1 MTLFLDTETT
11 GLDASSR
18 IVEIALIDE
27 SGNVLLNTLC
37 NPEISIPYQASSIH
51 GIYDEMVKDA
61 PLSKDVVIQALEL
74 MRGHDIVIYNAD
86 YDTKYFPN
94 IHTVAKSIS
103 CCMLEYA
110 AFKGDWNDYFGN
122 YRWHKLVDAARQTGY
137 KQKGFHRALADAM
150 ACGHVW
156 NFLKSNQKR
165 KVEDGKEF

>member
-37 NPEISIPYQASSIH
+37 NPEISIPYQASSI
-51 GIYDEMVKDA
+51 
-61 PLSKDVVIQALEL
+61 DVVIQALEL